1 MTIINDGWVKMC
13 FCFVNIEKIITILM
27 LMIAKTNHIKDTKKL
42 IGSLPAIRYTQPKY
56 LYIAM
61 ANARC
66 PKADLYIKEGDH
78 VNSCQVI
85 GMRHGPFFDQP
96 IHATCSGTFLGLEK
110 HYHRN
115 GKLTDFIKLENDGQ
129 DTLDSSCFIRTP
141 EEIKALTKDDF
152 VKILKDCALVGLG
165 GSSFPTYIKFQTNKP
180 INMILING
188 IECEPYITAD
198 HRIMLE
204 YPYRIMEAI
213 QYTMQAFNCKH
224 AKICIKSKYEDIKA
238 VYKQVIKEY
247 EGSGIELCCV
257 GNYYPQ
263 GWEVEMI
270 KKATGIQLK
279 TGELPADHGIMNFNV
294 STMVGL
300 YKAIKYNMPVI
311 KRDIT
316 VTGDG
321 INHPKNFRV
330 RVGTAI
336 KDLIPMCGGYKNP
349 DKEKIFILGGPM
361 MGVSV
366 PSDDCIITK
375 TVTSIIVLDKVVDK
389 EEPCIRCGSCVLSCP
404 VHLEPMQIM
413 NAVKTLDKERI
424 KKLNPLKCIECG
436 LCAYSC
442 TSKIQVT
449 DYVRK
454 AKLIAKL

>member
-1 MTIINDGWVKMC
+1 
-13 FCFVNIEKIITILM
+13 
-27 LMIAKTNHIKDTKKL
+27 MIAKTRRINDTKKL
-42 IGSLPAIRYTQPKY
+42 VGSLPAIRYTNPKY
-56 LYIAM
+56 LYLAM

-66 PKADLYIKEGDH
+66 PKAELFIKEGDH

-85 GMRHGPFFDQP
+85 GMRHGPFFEQP
-96 IHATCSGTFLGLEK
+96 IHATCSGTYLGLEK

-115 GKLTDFIKLENDGQ
+115 GKLTDFIKIENDFK
-129 DTLDSSCFIRTP
+129 DTLDPSCKIRTP
-141 EEIKALTKDDF
+141 EEIAALTREDL
-152 VKILKDCALVGLG
+152 VKIFKDCASVGLG
-165 GSSFPTYIKFQTNKP
+165 GSSFPTYIKLQTDKP
-180 INMILING
+180 INMILVNG

-204 YPYRIMEAI
+204 YPYRIMDALT
-213 QYTMQAFNCKH
+213 YLMHSLNCKH
-224 AKICIKSKYEDIKA
+224 AKICIKSKYKDIRDT
-238 VYKQVIKEY
+238 YTQVLKEY
-247 EGSGIELCCV
+247 EGSGIELALL

-270 KKATGIQLK
+270 KNATGIQLK
-279 TGELPADHGIMNFNV
+279 PGELPTSHGILNLNV
-294 STMVGL
+294 STVVGI

-321 INHPKNFRV
+321 IKYPKNFRV
-330 RVGTAI
+330 RVGTSI
-336 KDLIPMCGGYKNP
+336 RELIPLCGGYKNP
-349 DKEKIFILGGPM
+349 DKDKIFILGGPM
-361 MGVSV
+361 MGASV

-375 TVTSIIVLDKVVDK
+375 TVTSIIILDKTDYK
-389 EEPCIRCGSCVLSCP
+389 EEPCVRCGSCVLSCP
-404 VHLEPMQIM
+404 VHLEPVQIM

-436 LCAYSC
+436 LCTYSC

-454 AKLIAKL
+454 AKLFAKL

>member
-1 MTIINDGWVKMC
+1 
-13 FCFVNIEKIITILM
+13 
-27 LMIAKTNHIKDTKKL
+27 MISKTVQIKDIKKL
-42 IGSLPAIRYTQPKY
+42 VGALPAIRFTKPQY

-66 PKADLYIKEGDH
+66 PRAELFIKEGDH

-85 GMRHGPFFDQP
+85 GMRYGPFFDQP

-115 GKLTDFIKLENDGQ
+115 GKLTDFIKIENDFK
-129 DTLDSSCFIRTP
+129 DTLDSNVFVRTP
-141 EEIKALTKDDF
+141 EQIKALTREDM

-165 GSSFPTYIKFQTNKP
+165 GSSFPTYIKFQTEKP

-198 HRIMLE
+198 HRLMLE
-204 YPYRIMEAI
+204 FPYRIMEAI
-213 QYTMQAFNCKH
+213 KYTMQAFNCKH
-224 AKICIKSKYEDIKA
+224 AKICIKSKYTDIKA
-238 VYKQVIKEY
+238 VYTQLLKEY

-257 GNYYPQ
+257 GNFYPQ
-263 GWEVEMI
+263 GWEVAMI
-270 KKATGIQLK
+270 KSATGIQLNP
-279 TGELPADHGIMNFNV
+279 GELPSNRGIINFNV

-316 VTGDG
+316 ITGDG
-321 INHPKNFRV
+321 IMFPKNFRV
-330 RVGTAI
+330 RVGTSI
-336 KDLIPMCGGYKNP
+336 KDLIPLCGGYKDP
-349 DKEKIFILGGPM
+349 EKEKIFILGGPM
-361 MGVSV
+361 MGASV

-375 TVTSIIVLDKVVDK
+375 TVTSIIVLNKTEYK
-389 EEPCIRCGSCVLSCP
+389 EEPCVRCGSCVLSCP
-404 VHLEPMQIM
+404 VHLEPVQIM

-424 KKLNPLKCIECG
+424 KMLNPLKCIECG
-436 LCAYSC
+436 ICTYSC

-449 DYVRK
+449 DYIRK
-454 AKLIAKL
+454 AKMIAKL

>member
-1 MTIINDGWVKMC
+1 MISKTVK
-13 FCFVNIEKIITILM
+13 I
-27 LMIAKTNHIKDTKKL
+27 HDTKNL
-42 IGSLPAIRYTQPKY
+42 VGSLPAIRYTEPQF
-56 LYIAM
+56 LYIAT

-66 PKADLYIKEGDH
+66 AKADIFIKEGDH

-85 GMRHGPFFDQP
+85 GVRHGPFFDQP
-96 IHATCSGTFLGLEK
+96 IHATCSGTFVGYEK

-115 GKLTDFIKLENDGQ
+115 GKLTDFIKIENDYK
-129 DTLDSSCFIRTP
+129 DTLDSNVFVRTP
-141 EEIKALTKDDF
+141 EQIAALTREDF

-165 GSSFPTYIKFQTNKP
+165 GSSFPTYIKFQTDKP

-198 HRIMLE
+198 HRLMLE
-204 YPYRIMEAI
+204 FPYRIMEAI
-213 QYTMQAFNCKH
+213 KYTMQAFNCKH
-224 AKICIKSKYEDIKA
+224 AKICIKSKYTDIKA
-238 VYKQVIKEY
+238 VYSQLLKEY

-270 KKATGIQLK
+270 KSATGIQLNP
-279 TGELPADHGIMNFNV
+279 GELPSNRGIINFNV

-316 VTGDG
+316 ITGDG
-321 INHPKNFRV
+321 IMFPKNFRV
-330 RVGTAI
+330 RVGTSI
-336 KDLIPMCGGYKNP
+336 KDLIPMCGGYKDP
-349 DKEKIFILGGPM
+349 EKEKIFILGGPM
-361 MGVSV
+361 MGASV

-375 TVTSIIVLDKVVDK
+375 TVTSIIVLNKTEYQ
-389 EEPCIRCGSCVLSCP
+389 EEPCVRCGSCVLSCP
-404 VHLEPMQIM
+404 VHLEPVQIM

-424 KKLNPLKCIECG
+424 KMLNPLKCIECG
-436 LCAYSC
+436 ICAYSC

-449 DYVRK
+449 DYIRK

>member
-1 MTIINDGWVKMC
+1 
-13 FCFVNIEKIITILM
+13 
-27 LMIAKTNHIKDTKKL
+27 MIAKTVYIKDTKKL
-42 IGSLPAIRYTQPKY
+42 VGSLPAIRYTNPEY

-66 PKADLYIKEGDH
+66 PKAELFIKEGDH

-85 GMRHGPFFDQP
+85 GMRHGPFFEQP
-96 IHATCSGTFLGLEK
+96 IHATCSGTFVGFEK

-115 GKLTDFIKLENDGQ
+115 GKLTDFIKIKNDFK
-129 DTLDSSCFIRTP
+129 DTLDPAVTIRTP
-141 EEIKALTKDDF
+141 EQIAALTKDDMT
-152 VKILKDCALVGLG
+152 KILEDVASVGLG
-165 GSSFPTYIKFQTNKP
+165 GSSFPTYIKFKTDKP
-180 INMILING
+180 INMILVNG

-213 QYTMQAFNCKH
+213 KYTMQAFNCKH

-238 VYKQVIKEY
+238 VYKQVLKEY

-257 GNYYPQ
+257 GNFYPQ
-263 GWEVEMI
+263 GWEVAMI
-270 KKATGIQLK
+270 KSATGIQLK
-279 TGELPADHGIMNFNV
+279 PGELPSNRGIINFNV

-316 VTGDG
+316 ITGDG
-321 INHPKNFRV
+321 INYPKNFRV
-330 RVGTAI
+330 RVGTSI
-336 KDLIPMCGGYKNP
+336 KDLIPMCGGYKDP
-349 DKEKIFILGGPM
+349 EKEKVFILGGPM
-361 MGVSV
+361 MGASI

-375 TVTSIIVLDKVVDK
+375 TVTSIIVLNKTNYK
-389 EEPCIRCGSCVLSCP
+389 EEPCVRCGSCVLSCP
-404 VHLEPMQIM
+404 VHLEPVQIM

-436 LCAYSC
+436 LCTYSC

-449 DYVRK
+449 DYIRK
-454 AKLIAKL
+454 AKIIAKL